1 MAARTE
7 IHFRGGELVVVE
19 GAASDVAI
27 ELGTQGG
34 AVGLVTIEGA
44 ALFANWGNVLY
55 VQEIP
60 EDSPHVPPFGGPPGR
75 VVAPGSR

>member
-7 IHFRGGELVVVE
+7 IHFCGGEYVIVD
-19 GAASDVAI
+19 GAARDVAN
-27 ELGTQGG
+27 ELRM

-44 ALFANWGNVLY
+44 ALFANWDNVLY

-60 EDSPHVPPFGGPPGR
+60 EDSPLPFGGPPG
-75 VVAPGSR
+75 